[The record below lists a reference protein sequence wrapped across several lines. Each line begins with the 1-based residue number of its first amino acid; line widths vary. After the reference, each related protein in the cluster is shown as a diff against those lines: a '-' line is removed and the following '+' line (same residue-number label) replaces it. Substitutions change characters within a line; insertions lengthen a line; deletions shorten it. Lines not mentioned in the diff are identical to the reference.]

1 MTTTLSFADQI
12 GEWASQSEARITA
25 VRNRS
30 IEMLAEE
37 MTKTRAQ
44 GGRVPFL
51 TGNLARSILA
61 STQGMPKTADGPFP
75 GSNVGLV
82 TATLAADQPLWIG
95 YTANYSRRQNYGF
108 VGADALGRVYNQ
120 AGNYF
125 VEGAIAMWPEL
136 VRRAAAELQNSVESR
151 NNGS

>member
-12 GEWASQSEARITA
+12 GEWASKSEARVNA

-30 IEMLAEE
+30 IEMVAAE
-37 MTKTRAQ
+37 MTRTKAQ

-61 STQGMPKTADGPFP
+61 STQGMPKTAEGPFS

-82 TATLAADQPLWIG
+82 TATLTADQPIWIG
-95 YTANYSRRQNYGF
+95 YQAGYAKRTNFGF
-108 VGADALGRVYNQ
+108 VGADSLGRVYNQ
-120 AGNYF
+120 SGYHF
-125 VEGAIAMWPEL
+125 VEAAIAEWPEI
-136 VRRAAAELQNSVESR
+136 VRKAAAEIQNTVEGR
-151 NNGS
+151 A

>member
-1 MTTTLSFADQI
+1 MASSFAAQV
-12 GEWASQSEARITA
+12 GAWASQSEARITA

-37 MTKTRAQ
+37 KTKTKPQ

-51 TGNLARSILA
+51 TGYLARSILA
-61 STQGMPKTADGPFP
+61 STQGMPKTAEGPFP
-75 GSNVGLV
+75 GSNIGLI
-82 TATLAADQPLWIG
+82 TATLGLNQPLWIG
-95 YTANYSRRQNYGF
+95 YTANYAKRQNFGF
-108 VGADALGRVYNQ
+108 VGADSLGRVYNQ

-151 NNGS
+151 

>member
-1 MTTTLSFADQI
+1 MAESFSAII
-12 GEWASQSEARITA
+12 GRWASQSEARVNA

-30 IEMLAEE
+30 IEMLGEE
-37 MTKTRAQ
+37 MAKTKPQ

-61 STQGMPKTADGPFP
+61 STQGMPKTAEGPFS

-82 TATLAADQPLWIG
+82 TATLTADQPIWIG
-95 YTANYSRRQNYGF
+95 YQAAYARRLEAGF

-120 AGNYF
+120 QGYHF
-125 VEGAIAMWPEL
+125 VSGAIADWKNIVARAVKEL
-136 VRRAAAELQNSVESR
+136 SGN
-151 NNGS
+151 